1 LSVTDTR
8 TDLISRPHESRSGS
22 TMVTLAEVSGD
33 NRAVSALVALVFV
46 TAVWGVTFVQVK
58 DAVAIYPLFAFLA
71 VRFAI
76 ASATLALP
84 AAKRVPGLGRRGI
97 SGGVFLGLL
106 LAAGYALQTAGLER
120 TTVSSTG
127 FITGMYV
134 VLTPLI
140 ALLLY
145 RSRIG
150 LAAWGGVVVATA
162 GLAML
167 SGIHAGSVTGDL
179 LVLAAAAVYSL
190 QIVLMERY
198 APRYDALAFTF
209 VEMAAAC
216 LGLLA
221 VALALGDLS
230 VPHGWTVWGAL
241 LVTGVFASALGF
253 LVQTWAQRRTSAT
266 RTALAFSME
275 PVWTAFFGY
284 TLAGDRL
291 GALGWGGCAAI
302 MAGIVLAE
310 PAAARV
316 LAGKLDTLRLR
327 FSQ

>member
-1 LSVTDTR
+1 VV
-8 TDLISRPHESRSGS
+8 H
-22 TMVTLAEVSGD
+22 
-33 NRAVSALVALVFV
+33 NRAVPALVALVFV

-71 VRFAI
+71 IRFAI
-76 ASATLALP
+76 ATFTLAVP
-84 AAKRVPGLGRRGI
+84 AAPRVRTLGRHGA
-97 SGGVFLGLL
+97 GAGAFLGLL
-106 LAAGYALQTAGLER
+106 LAAGYTLQTAGLQR

-140 ALLLY
+140 ALLLF
-145 RSRIG
+145 RARIG
-150 LAAWGGVVVATA
+150 LSVWGGVALSTL

-167 SGIHAGSVTGDL
+167 SGIHAGSVMGDL

-198 APRYDALAFTF
+198 APRYDAVAFTF
-209 VEMAAAC
+209 VEMLAAAIAF
-216 LGLLA
+216 A
-221 VALALGDLS
+221 VAAGALGNLRM
-230 VPHGWTVWGAL
+230 PHGWTVWGAL
-241 LVTGVFASALGF
+241 FVTGVFASALGF

-266 RTALAFSME
+266 RTALAFAME
-275 PVWTAFFGY
+275 PVWTALFGF

-291 GALGWGGCAAI
+291 GVLGWGGCAVI

-310 PAAARV
+310 PAAARALSARV
-316 LAGKLDTLRLR
+316 RTARET
-327 FSQ
+327 